1 MGKLRHRFDDL
12 VFALAIAAVV
22 LVWTFPLAWMAL
34 SSLKPSQQIIARELV
49 WWFTPTLEHYQ
60 TIFQKQPF
68 IRFTSNSVMV
78 ALAVTGVTMVAG
90 GLAAYGIARFGT
102 GGKPLLF
109 WIMLTRTLPPAV
121 LVIPLFLIFRVLGLI
136 NTLTAL
142 VIADTT
148 FLLSFVVWS
157 MRGFFAEVPG
167 ELEEAA
173 LVDGGTRFQALLWV
187 VLPVALPGLIATA
200 VLTFIFAWNEYLF
213 ALVFAIATPVKTLP
227 IAAGDFVTGYA
238 VNWGPVFASGTL
250 IVIPVFVFSVLLQR
264 FIVRGLMMGAIR

>member
-1 MGKLRHRFDDL
+1 MLRRRVSHA
-12 VFALAIAAVV
+12 VFAVTIAAVI
-22 LVWTFPLAWMAL
+22 LVWILPLAWMAL
-34 SSLKPSQQIIARELV
+34 SSFKPSHQIIAQELI
-49 WWFTPTLEHYQ
+49 WTFTPTLEHYR

-68 IRFTSNSVMV
+68 IRFTANSVIV
-78 ALAVTGVTMVAG
+78 ALTVTAVTMVAG
-90 GLAAYGIARFGT
+90 SLAAYGIARFGT
-102 GGKPLLF
+102 GGRPLLF

-157 MRGFFAEVPG
+157 MRGFFGEVPS

-173 LVDGGTRFQALLWV
+173 LVDGGTRLQALLRV
-187 VLPVALPGLIATA
+187 VLPVVLPGLIATA
-200 VLTFIFAWNEYLF
+200 TLTFIFAWNEYLF

-227 IAAGDFVTGYA
+227 VAAGDFVTGYA

-250 IVIPVFVFSVLLQR
+250 IMVPVFVFSILLQR
-264 FIVRGLMMGAIR
+264 FVVRGLTMGAIR